1 MSITFLHNNYT
12 KKYTVTSTCS
22 VLRTIVVKNKNSVFD
37 KFLHINNPK
46 NTLQPLRIEHVFL
59 YRYYQEALSHANGT
73 DIMFNKSDRYC
84 QINAF
89 NYASIYSLYLEIRLI
104 HLRNDRKW
112 FWTIYSGYIRIY
124 KYLCNIYL
132 WYMICFCFSTCLWFS
147 LYICG

>member
-22 VLRTIVVKNKNSVFD
+22 LLRTIVVKNKNSVFD
-37 KFLHINNPK
+37 KFLHINIPK

-112 FWTIYSGYIRIY
+112 F
-124 KYLCNIYL
+124 
-132 WYMICFCFSTCLWFS
+132 
-147 LYICG
+147 